1 MRAVVAGSLGSLLGQ
16 VPALRKRPLVTEID
30 DKAEYLAL
38 AEKLVQVADGIF
50 REAKVSEDEIHSSNP
65 KMIGLTLLCRTVNNF
80 AGARL
85 LLENDFIVEA
95 RTLLRCCYEN
105 FFWLAGLS
113 VKGAAFVNEM
123 VSDHK
128 ATRHKRGRELL
139 EWAKEQTE
147 PVAFE
152 EKLSEFMADATR
164 EKDKPSKIS
173 HFDAAK
179 AGGIVEAY
187 IIYRVLSTDA
197 AHPSI
202 TSLDRHLREEAED
215 VLTLLAEPPVIPEEV
230 IETLEFCCSVL
241 LGVCVA
247 INSMLGGTEA
257 GKPLPDLFD
266 YYKRISRAAPVPND
280 AGE

>member
-1 MRAVVAGSLGSLLGQ
+1 LGGPAL
-16 VPALRKRPLVTEID
+16 ALRKRPLMTEID
-30 DKAEYLAL
+30 DKAEYLTL
-38 AEKLVQVADGIF
+38 AEKLVRVADGIF
-50 REAKVSEDEIHSSNP
+50 REAKVSEDEGHSSNP
-65 KMIGLTLLCRTVNNF
+65 KMIGLMLLRRTVNNF

-123 VSDHK
+123 VSDYK
-128 ATRHKRGRELL
+128 ATKLKRGRELL
-139 EWAKEQTE
+139 EWAEEQTE
-147 PVAFE
+147 PLAFE
-152 EKLSEFMADATR
+152 EKLSEFMADATG
-164 EKDKPSKIS
+164 EKDRPSKIS

-202 TSLDRHLREEAED
+202 TSLDRHLREEGED
-215 VLTLLAEPPVIPEEV
+215 ELTLLAVASVTPEEV

-266 YYKRISRAAPVPND
+266 DYKRISRAACVERR
-280 AGE
+280 GRR